1 MNQAK
6 WQRKAAGWR
15 SPLKY
20 QGREGLTSVQPIGM
34 CCQQAPALEPPVT
47 LAALDR
53 VGNRKG
59 NITSEQRRNQW

>member
-1 MNQAK
+1 MDQAK

-15 SPLKY
+15 SPPEVSGKGGSDL
-20 QGREGLTSVQPIGM
+20 S
-34 CCQQAPALEPPVT
+34 PAHWDVLPTGPCLEPPVA